1 MDDLLLTAIRLGLTG
16 SVFALTLAY
25 ALPFSRDHLAR
36 IPRERGELLRALVAI
51 DVAVPLVTLVVVL
64 LTRPGTATVI
74 GLAILAASP
83 AAPLAV
89 GSALKAGGRPRFVRS
104 FHLTAALLA
113 PITAPI
119 TLALLGRALGF
130 DRVVHSAALLRE
142 IAIAVFLPTCLGVA
156 IRVWWPAL
164 AERIAGPLTRMGG
177 VVLLAV
183 LGLVVARSFQAVIAF
198 GPRSYLAVIL
208 MIAGALAAGQLL
220 GPSRREDR
228 TALALECAA
237 RNPGLALLIAA
248 FNFPSDAALPVLIPY
263 LLAAGLVSSLYA
275 RWRARGE
282 RVRGTTG
289 DPADPVVVG
298 NPGPDSGRGEAKV

>member
-1 MDDLLLTAIRLGLTG
+1 MDDLLQTAIKLGLTG

-25 ALPFSRDHLAR
+25 ALPFGRDQLAR
-36 IPRERGELLRALVAI
+36 IPRERGEILRALVAM
-51 DVAVPLVTLVVVL
+51 DVAVPLVTLVVIL
-64 LTRPGTATVI
+64 LVRPETSTVI

-113 PITAPI
+113 PITAPV
-119 TLALLGRALGF
+119 TLELLGRALGF
-130 DRVVHSAALLRE
+130 ESAVRSAALVE
-142 IAIAVFLPTCLGVA
+142 QVAIAIFLPTCLGIA
-156 IRVWWPAL
+156 IRSRWPGL
-164 AERIAGPLTRMGG
+164 AERMAGPLTRIGS

-183 LGLVVARSFQAVIAF
+183 LVLVVARSFQAVIAF

-228 TALALECAA
+228 TALALECAS
-237 RNPGLALLIAA
+237 RSPGLALLIAA
-248 FNFPSDAALPVLIPY
+248 FNFPRDAALPVLIPY
-263 LLAAGLVSSLYA
+263 LLATTLVTTLYA
-275 RWRARGE
+275 RGRAHSGSGSQSSDSDAR
-282 RVRGTTG
+282 
-289 DPADPVVVG
+289 PAIPQ
-298 NPGPDSGRGEAKV
+298 

>member
-1 MDDLLLTAIRLGLTG
+1 MPELLLTAIRLGLTG
-16 SVFALTLAY
+16 SVFALTLAN
-25 ALPFSRDHLAR
+25 ALPFGRDQLAR
-36 IPRERGELLRALVAI
+36 FPRERGEILRALVAM
-51 DVAVPLVTLVVVL
+51 DAAVPLITLAVIL
-64 LTRPGTATVI
+64 LVRPGAATAI

-119 TLALLGRALGF
+119 TLALLGQALGF
-130 DRVVHSAALLRE
+130 DSVVHSAALLQQ
-142 IAIAVFLPTCLGVA
+142 IAVVIFLPTCLGIA
-156 IRVWWPAL
+156 IRSWWPAL
-164 AERIAGPLTRMGG
+164 GERIAGPLTRIGG
-177 VVLLAV
+177 LVLLAV
-183 LGLVVARSFQAVIAF
+183 LVLVVARSWQSVLAF
-198 GPRSYLAVIL
+198 GLRSYLAVIL

-248 FNFPSDAALPVLIPY
+248 FNFPPDAALPVLIPY
-263 LLAAGLVSSLYA
+263 LLAAGLVSTLYA
-275 RWRARGE
+275 RWRARGGTDPLASE
-282 RVRGTTG
+282 RDVR
-289 DPADPVVVG
+289 PVL
-298 NPGPDSGRGEAKV
+298 P